1 MLKPSLQLR
10 LGQQLTM
17 TPQLQQAIK
26 LLQLPVMDLQTHIRE
41 ILESNVMLEAEE
53 SDRAID
59 EPETTAAEAEEAARA
74 ETEVDADSSWE
85 ETQLTAAD
93 SNWSS
98 GESGGSGENREFADR
113 SGITLHDHLLWQL
126 QLESPGERVFV
137 IGQAVLDVINEDGYL
152 SEGLDS
158 VQATLQPDIR
168 ASIEEIETVLMLIQR
183 FDPPGV
189 GARTVGESL
198 SLQLRQ
204 LDPETPGRELAET
217 LALDHLEDVAQ
228 QNFSQ
233 LRRKLRCTEE
243 ELHEA
248 LLLVRGCHPRPGA
261 SVNTTPPD
269 YVVPDV
275 YVRKIDNRWIVE
287 INGEAA
293 PKLRVNDTYAG
304 LLGRGSGNTTLK
316 AQLQEARWLVRSLE
330 IRTDTMLK
338 VARTIVE
345 RQHEFL
351 DRGDEAM
358 KPLVLRD
365 VAEAVDMHES
375 TISRVTNGKYMHTP
389 RGVFEFKY
397 FFSTNLGGADGSE
410 HSSTEIR
417 ARIKRMIGQE
427 NPAKPLSDSRIAQ
440 ALSGDGIKVARRT
453 VAKYRE
459 GMAIPSSSERKRLAV
474 R

>member
-26 LLQLPVMDLQTHIRE
+26 LLQLPIMDLQAHIRE
-41 ILESNVMLEAEE
+41 ALESNVMLEAEE
-53 SDRAID
+53 PDRGGEDLETAADRAD
-59 EPETTAAEAEEAARA
+59 ENATAESAAD
-74 ETEVDADSSWE
+74 VDTGWE

-98 GESGGSGENREFADR
+98 GGGEGRDSREFVDR
-113 SGITLHDHLLWQL
+113 SGTSLNDHLLWQL
-126 QLESPGERVFV
+126 QLESPGPRVFV
-137 IGQAVLDVINEDGYL
+137 IGQALLDVINEDGYL
-152 SEGLDS
+152 TEGLDS
-158 VQATLQPDIR
+158 VQSTLEPEIC

-189 GARTVGESL
+189 GARTIGESL
-198 SLQLRQ
+198 SLQIRQ
-204 LDPETPGRELAET
+204 LDPATPGRELAET

-228 QNFSQ
+228 QQFSS
-233 LRRKLRCTEE
+233 LRRKLGCSDE
-243 ELHEA
+243 ELQEA
-248 LLLVRGCHPRPGA
+248 LLLVRACHPRPGA

-293 PKLRVNDTYAG
+293 PRLRVNDTYAG

-330 IRTDTMLK
+330 IRNDTMLK
-338 VARTIVE
+338 VARSIVE

-351 DRGDEAM
+351 ERGEEAM
-358 KPLVLRD
+358 KPMVLRD
-365 VAEAVDMHES
+365 VAEAIEMHES

-397 FFSTNLGGADGSE
+397 FFSTNLGGEDGSE

-417 ARIKRMIGQE
+417 ARIKRMIGRE
-427 NPAKPLSDSRIAQ
+427 NPIKPLSDSRIAQ

-459 GMAIPSSSERKRLAV
+459 AMAIPSSSERKRLAV

>member
-26 LLQLPVMDLQTHIRE
+26 LLQLPVMDLQAHIRE
-41 ILESNVMLEAEE
+41 ALESNVMLEAEE
-53 SDRAID
+53 
-59 EPETTAAEAEEAARA
+59 PERDGDDIEAEADTTAN
-74 ETEVDADSSWE
+74 EVEVESAWD

-98 GESGGSGENREFADR
+98 NEPRVGHDNREFVDR
-113 SGITLHDHLLWQL
+113 SGTSLHDHLLWQL
-126 QLESPGERVFV
+126 QLESPDPRVFV
-137 IGQAVLDVINEDGYL
+137 IGQALLDVINDDGYL
-152 SEGLDS
+152 SEGLES
-158 VQATLQPDIR
+158 VQSTLRPEICAD
-168 ASIEEIETVLMLIQR
+168 IEEIETVLMLIQR

-204 LDPETPGRELAET
+204 LDPEIAGRELAET
-217 LALDHLEDVAQ
+217 LALEHLEDVAQ
-228 QNFSQ
+228 QNFAM
-233 LRRKLRCTEE
+233 LRRKLQCTDQ
-243 ELHEA
+243 ELQQA
-248 LLLVRGCHPRPGA
+248 LLLVRACHPRPGA
-261 SVNTTPPD
+261 SVNTMPPD

-275 YVRKIDNRWIVE
+275 YVRKIDSKWIVE

-293 PKLRVNDTYAG
+293 PRLRVNDTYAG
-304 LLGRGSGNTTLK
+304 ALGRGSGNTTLK

-330 IRTDTMLK
+330 IRNDTMLK
-338 VARTIVE
+338 VARSIVE

-351 DRGDEAM
+351 DRGEEAM
-358 KPLVLRD
+358 KPMVLRD
-365 VAEAVDMHES
+365 VAEAIDMHES

-410 HSSTEIR
+410 HSATEIR